1 MKKNRKF
8 SRSENIEYF
17 SLHTKNTPHQV
28 PKTINE
34 KILTN
39 ELL

>member
-17 SLHTKNTPHQV
+17 SLHTKKNPHQT
-28 PKTINE
+28 PETINV